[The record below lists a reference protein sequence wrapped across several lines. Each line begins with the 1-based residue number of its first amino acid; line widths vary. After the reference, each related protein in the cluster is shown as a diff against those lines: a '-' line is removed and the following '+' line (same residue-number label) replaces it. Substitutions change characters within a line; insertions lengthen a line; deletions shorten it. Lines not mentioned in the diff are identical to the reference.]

1 MEVESWIKFAKV
13 PFPLES
19 KLLARLYMSKL
30 LLFPK
35 KSGVKGVSWNESG
48 NLKVVMGIRISYQKA
63 TRKILDL
70 PSHHGY
76 RHRPFP
82 PPPPSPH
89 HPRTHPDLHLHRYRR
104 HNDFSALKVVV
115 KFPNVKLLVTFIV
128 DLGGSIL
135 GDISNTCGSGR
146 IQLKPWGEEGRH
158 SSFGVAERGPEHRQ
172 GWVLK
177 PKSVGSNG
185 GRHVTQV
192 IQTILNLIHGFG
204 EIMMMTTWKLDDF
217 LRLHLRAFPKRD
229 TIAGEFWLFSSVK
242 GMTVWLYKG
251 LCEHI
256 GACFYTYAQVWQEW
270 LCPFFCELSHKPR
283 EAIIPIPKPEKRVR
297 SRAITSE
304 EMGDLLRN
312 QKRNGMRGFHLQT
325 LVHWICLSFVHPLD
339 TCIARPCEIV
349 G

>member
-1 MEVESWIKFAKV
+1 MKFAKV

-104 HNDFSALKVVV
+104 HNDFSALKGVV

-128 DLGGSIL
+128 DLGGSI
-135 GDISNTCGSGR
+135 
-146 IQLKPWGEEGRH
+146 
-158 SSFGVAERGPEHRQ
+158 
-172 GWVLK
+172 
-177 PKSVGSNG
+177 G
-185 GRHVTQV
+185 GYLQYLW
-192 IQTILNLIHGFG
+192 Q
-204 EIMMMTTWKLDDF
+204 WKDSTKT
-217 LRLHLRAFPKRD
+217 LR
-229 TIAGEFWLFSSVK
+229 
-242 GMTVWLYKG
+242 
-251 LCEHI
+251 
-256 GACFYTYAQVWQEW
+256 
-270 LCPFFCELSHKPR
+270 
-283 EAIIPIPKPEKRVR
+283 
-297 SRAITSE
+297 
-304 EMGDLLRN
+304 
-312 QKRNGMRGFHLQT
+312 
-325 LVHWICLSFVHPLD
+325 
-339 TCIARPCEIV
+339 
-349 G
+349 